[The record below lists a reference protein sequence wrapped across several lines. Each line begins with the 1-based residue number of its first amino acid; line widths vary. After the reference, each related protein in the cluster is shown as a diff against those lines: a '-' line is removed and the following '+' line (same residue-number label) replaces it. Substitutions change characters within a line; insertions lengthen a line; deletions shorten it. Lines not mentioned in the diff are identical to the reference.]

1 VAQEAVDDVP
11 EPEPDDPVEPVEDVL
26 DELEEPDVVG
36 ALEEVESEEDVAASF
51 FFSPEPPAPGVAALL
66 APARESVL

>member
-11 EPEPDDPVEPVEDVL
+11 EPEPDDPVDDVL
-26 DELEEPDVVG
+26 DELEEPDVVD
-36 ALEEVESEEDVAASF
+36 ALEEVESEEDEDVAASF
-51 FFSPEPPAPGVAALL
+51 FFSPEPPAAGVAALL